1 LELEKFGTYSKNETM
16 EVQARYFDPNC
27 YLFLLVKLKNIV
39 LKISWKIIPKVSPK
53 IMLVFEGW
61 G

>member
-39 LKISWKIIPKVSPK
+39 LKISYLSLASQIKWN
-53 IMLVFEGW
+53 F
-61 G
+61 